1 MIKKILLTFALILAF
16 QAHANDE
23 VYELRVYKL
32 QFGKSAQVLHDYFQ
46 KALLPALN
54 RQGITNIGAFEES
67 SDNMPK
73 KLYLLISYKDMQA
86 YSETL
91 KALKKDK
98 TYIADAKAYSG
109 TSQEDFPIDRYES
122 SLFLSVSGFP
132 KLVKPKSGSRLF
144 ELRTYEGYSED
155 AVRRKIK
162 MFNDSEFTI
171 FDEIGLYTVFF
182 GEKIAGQDMPSLAY
196 LLAFE
201 DMEERDANWKKFG
214 PHPEW
219 QRIVKLEEYANTV
232 SSIDRVYLKPLP
244 YSQL

>member
-1 MIKKILLTFALILAF
+1 MFKKILITLSLLLVF

-23 VYELRVYKL
+23 VYELRVYQL
-32 QFGKSAQVLHDYFQ
+32 QFGKSAQILHDYFQ
-46 KALLPALN
+46 KALFPALN
-54 RQGITNIGAFEES
+54 RQGISNIGAFEEV

-73 KLYLLISYKDMQA
+73 KLYLLISYKNMQA
-86 YSETL
+86 YSDVL
-91 KALKKDK
+91 KALKKDE
-98 TYIADAKAYSG
+98 TFQADSKAYSK
-109 TSQEDFPIDRYES
+109 TAKEDFPINRYES
-122 SLFLSVSGFP
+122 SFFLSVSGFP
-132 KLVKPKSGSRLF
+132 ELVKPKSRSQLF
-144 ELRTYEGYSED
+144 ELRTYEGYNED

-171 FDEIGLYTVFF
+171 FDEVGLYTVFF
-182 GEKIAGQDMPSLAY
+182 GEKIAGQQMPSLAY
-196 LLAFE
+196 LLAFQ

-232 SSIDRVYLKPLP
+232 SNIERVFLKPLS